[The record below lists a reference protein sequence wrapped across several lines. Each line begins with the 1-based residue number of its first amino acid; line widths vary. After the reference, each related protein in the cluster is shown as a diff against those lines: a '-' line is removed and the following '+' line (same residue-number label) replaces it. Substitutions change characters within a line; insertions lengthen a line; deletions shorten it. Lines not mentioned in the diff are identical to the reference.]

1 MCLKSFSVSLGFAP
15 FLSYHRS
22 DFYTRFETT
31 KDITGSEMGSISEE
45 AFLSIHQID
54 LVPTI
59 SLLLGL
65 PIPFANIGSL
75 VPSLLPLQTSR
86 SAETPPTAQI
96 ATALAFNAAQVW
108 EYFTTYSS
116 ETYAL
121 PVQAMTELRALLD
134 SATAKH
140 KSASLP
146 PSSQGSEDS
155 MDYRQACALYK
166 VFLTEATKLGK
177 RLWTTFD
184 VTGMIYGI
192 MIILFSLLVDA
203 LHLFSTDPKPRS
215 LKQLSLFPW
224 LPPTETIVASILMVF
239 QCAVLTF
246 SNSYINSERSI
257 IMFSL
262 SITCIILV
270 IHRGLL
276 YYSYTRMRQLI
287 PNNGKDKVQLVRT
300 DIHNVCW
307 MLVLIPCCSRL
318 SEILV
323 TGHGMDPSIPTHAVH
338 NPVFFIFSLAVL
350 SILRMRSK
358 LWEPQGTYVIPIQDI
373 CDLSALV
380 ALGLSWLDKRSTDLS
395 RNGYVLCRISM
406 ALSVLSLFI
415 GFLRM
420 ASSATKH
427 SSYSITIFAYLTL
440 LMAVTGPSAAPSAI
454 LYLIQLWSLS
464 SITKVTGP
472 GKVRYFVNILL
483 NCVLIQ

>member
-1 MCLKSFSVSLGFAP
+1 
-15 FLSYHRS
+15 
-22 DFYTRFETT
+22 
-31 KDITGSEMGSISEE
+31 MGSISEE

-86 SAETPPTAQI
+86 SAAAPPTAQI

-121 PVQAMTELRALLD
+121 PLQAMSELRALLD
-134 SATAKH
+134 SAIAKH

-146 PSSQGSEDS
+146 PSSKGSEDS

-166 VFLTEATKLGK
+166 VFLSEATKLGK

-203 LHLFSTDPKPRS
+203 VHLFSTDLKARS
-215 LKQLSLFPW
+215 LKRLSLFPW
-224 LPPTETIVASILMVF
+224 LSPTETIVASVLMVF
-239 QCAVLTF
+239 QCALLTF

-262 SITCIILV
+262 SIICIILV

-276 YYSYTRMRQLI
+276 YYSYTRMRQFM
-287 PNNGKDKVQLVRT
+287 PNNEKDKVPSVRT
-300 DIHNVCW
+300 DFPNVCW

-318 SEILV
+318 SEIFV
-323 TGHGMDPSIPTHAVH
+323 TGHGMDPSIPIHAVH
-338 NPVFFIFSLAVL
+338 NPVYFILSLALL

-358 LWEPQGTYVIPIQDI
+358 LLEPQGTHGIPIHEM
-373 CDLSALV
+373 CDLLALV
-380 ALGLSWLDKRSTDLS
+380 ALGLSWLEKRSTELS
-395 RNGYVLCRISM
+395 HNGYVMCRITI
-406 ALSVLSLFI
+406 ALSVLSLFL
-415 GFLRM
+415 GFVRM
-420 ASSATKH
+420 VSSATKY

-454 LYLIQLWSLS
+454 LYLIQIWSLS

-472 GKVRYFVNILL
+472 GEVCYF
-483 NCVLIQ
+483 